1 MYINSTFIPNRSTAF
16 SPWRKTLFPPLVSMV
31 TKCKVAAKIGNG
43 QRKRQKE
50 DPTRDNFVASRKK
63 HQRIGITACR
73 SRVQVSIQT
82 EGELLT
88 TVSDE
93 LSASGPFSAVAF
105 ASAPATRV
113 NNVPKSKMREPLR
126 KLRVSGIAQRE
137 VSPVDVHQSAIPRL
151 TAIAN

>member
-1 MYINSTFIPNRSTAF
+1 
-16 SPWRKTLFPPLVSMV
+16 MV

-50 DPTRDNFVASRKK
+50 DPTRDNFVALRKK

-73 SRVQVSIQT
+73 SRYPFQT

-93 LSASGPFSAVAF
+93 LSASGPFSAVAS

-126 KLRVSGIAQRE
+126 KLRVSGIAQRDLQPCLRRFSCSE
-137 VSPVDVHQSAIPRL
+137 LMHFRFRQTRNS
-151 TAIAN
+151 

>member
-1 MYINSTFIPNRSTAF
+1 
-16 SPWRKTLFPPLVSMV
+16 MV

-93 LSASGPFSAVAF
+93 LSASGPFSAVAS

-113 NNVPKSKMREPLR
+113 NNVPKSKNARAPKKAPGLRNSAKGSPAVSTTFFMFRAYTLPISPDSELITPLGMWG
-126 KLRVSGIAQRE
+126 SGVTLSSVAK
-137 VSPVDVHQSAIPRL
+137 
-151 TAIAN
+151 